1 MSQMIEVK
9 VAEAI
14 GPALDWLVGT
24 TERLSLQVISGEY
37 GTGPR
42 VFQVDGRG
50 MIRYRP
56 STDWSQGGPLMD
68 AHCRSYGAVQN
79 DSGVIRSYAYRE
91 GEPYDPLR
99 PMRLS
104 SGPTILIAF
113 GRARVRAMLGD
124 TAMVP
129 AELIDQ
135 QHVNPQPCA
144 GLREE

>member
-14 GPALDWLVGT
+14 GPALDWMVAIVEKQSLVRIGS
-24 TERLSLQVISGEY
+24 RPHALRDGQIL
-37 GTGPR
+37 GP
-42 VFQVDGRG
+42 
-50 MIRYRP
+50 YSP

-79 DSGVIRSYAYRE
+79 DSGVIRSFAYRE

-104 SGPTILIAF
+104 SGPTILTAF
-113 GRARVRAMLGD
+113 CRARVRAMLGD

-129 AELIDQ
+129 AELIGGD
-135 QHVNPQPCA
+135 
-144 GLREE
+144 L

>member
-9 VAEAI
+9 VAEAT
-14 GPALDWLVGT
+14 GPALDWMVAIVEKQSLVRIGNHPHVL
-24 TERLSLQVISGEY
+24 RDGQIL
-37 GTGPR
+37 GP
-42 VFQVDGRG
+42 
-50 MIRYRP
+50 YRP

-79 DSGVIRSYAYRE
+79 DSGVIRSFAYRE

-113 GRARVRAMLGD
+113 CRARVRAMLGD

-129 AELIDQ
+129 AELIGGD
-135 QHVNPQPCA
+135 
-144 GLREE
+144 L